1 MNPSVYYGLPQKV
14 NRQDSSVPFKNGHY
28 LLQAISNDRINTLFT
43 SYYWLPQNIKL
54 WRLVSPISWESQNKK
69 TDRILH
75 WLRDICGQPQ
85 DNKLWLF
92 FSAYQGQSNENKEIT
107 HEIWNG
113 IVETNFMKQK
123 RDCLGIIQV
132 VQKNFLKIHLYFL

>member
-1 MNPSVYYGLPQKV
+1 MIESTHCLLPIIGCHRRL
-14 NRQDSSVPFKNGHY
+14 NYEDSSVPFRGSHK
-28 LLQAISNDRINTLFT
+28 I
-43 SYYWLPQNIKL
+43 
-54 WRLVSPISWESQNKK
+54 KK

-92 FSAYQGQSNENKEIT
+92 FSAYQGQSNKNKEIT